1 MSTTQVSPPPQKVG
15 RSSKNRLLGKKEI
28 LLSEVHKEPLEDETK
43 GLSLYAINRFA
54 DRWKDRTRE
63 KQEGESFWQE
73 FFRDVCGIKD
83 LRDANIEFQKT
94 VISPKNDKDNFIDVF
109 WKDTML
115 IEHKSAGKSLDVAE
129 KQARGYLAAL
139 PPALRPPVLLL
150 TDFARMRIVEY
161 LTDDSIEFQLVD
173 LPKHIARLE
182 KIILQRLP
190 GSASTQVEADQKAA
204 KLMAN
209 LYIELEK
216 NGYEGHPASAFLVRI
231 LFCLFA
237 DDTQMWKKGIF
248 LNFVESTVEDG
259 SGVGA
264 RLQSLFEILNT
275 PKDKR
280 PKVIDE
286 QLKEFPYVNG
296 GLFAEALPTIYFTRE
311 MRVALLRACA
321 YDWASINPTIF
332 GTLFQSIKSKEE
344 RRLLGEHYTTE
355 EAINKVL
362 DPILFDALNERLIH
376 AWDHTAKLKQLKS
389 DLGKFQLLDPA
400 CGSGNFLIT
409 AYKRLRRF
417 ELEIIVRLKVLQG
430 KETQIGLLDGTMELS
445 VSLAQLHGIEYEEW
459 SSQIA
464 NVAVFLADHQENLQ
478 LETIVGYAPDRFPL
492 TDSAKI
498 VHANALTTDW
508 KSVCPM
514 GDTTLIIG
522 NPPFLG
528 YQYQSPDQKEDQV
541 SLWGNTKG
549 AGVLDYVSNWYL
561 LAARNLSGT
570 LGRLAFVST
579 NSIVQG
585 VQPAIL
591 WNEIFKLGFDIDFA
605 HQTFVWT
612 SDAAGKAAVHCVIVG
627 CSPTSLKSQKQLYE
641 YADGRGLPTKR
652 AVKLINGYLLEAPNV
667 LVFSR
672 SKPLQSFVQPMTKG
686 SMPNDGGQLSNISE
700 EEATGI
706 KNSDPLAAKYLRRL
720 IGAAELINGK
730 ARYCLWLKG
739 ADPADIK
746 NSMEI
751 RTRVEKVRELRLESP
766 RATTRKD
773 AATPTLFAEIKQ
785 PNSEYL
791 AVPRVSSENRAY
803 VPMALVPP
811 SVIAND
817 ALLTIDDANLTTF
830 AILQSRVF
838 ALWNVSV
845 SGRMKSDFRIS
856 AEITYNNF
864 PFPIYQED
872 KMNALSQTAQN
883 IIDIRAS
890 YPNASLAVLYD
901 KQSMPPDLHK
911 AHQTNDKAVL
921 LAYGL
926 KPTAADAAIM
936 TSLFSLYAALAEGQ
950 TLI

>member
-1 MSTTQVSPPPQKVG
+1 M
-15 RSSKNRLLGKKEI
+15 I
-28 LLSEVHKEPLEDETK
+28 DDETQNVEEADNK

-54 DRWKDRTRE
+54 ERWKDRTRE
-63 KQEGESFWQE
+63 KQESESFWQE
-73 FFRDVCGIKD
+73 FFRDVCGLSD
-83 LRDANIEFQKT
+83 LREANIEFQKT
-94 VISPKNDKDNFIDVF
+94 VISQKNDKDNFIDVF
-109 WKDTML
+109 WRDTML
-115 IEHKSAGKSLDVAE
+115 IEHKSAGKSLDKAE
-129 KQARGYLAAL
+129 QQARGYLSAL
-139 PPALRPPVLLL
+139 PPALRPPVLLM

-161 LTDDSIEFQLVD
+161 LTGESIEFPLED

-182 KIILQRLP
+182 RIVLQRLP
-190 GSASTQVEADQKAA
+190 GAAVAQIEADQKAA

-209 LYIELEK
+209 LYVELEK
-216 NGYEGHPASAFLVRI
+216 NGYEGHQTSVFMVRI

-259 SGVGA
+259 SGVGP

-321 YDWASINPTIF
+321 YDWSSINPTIF

-362 DPILFDALNERLIH
+362 DPILFDSLNERLIN

-430 KETQIGLLDGTMELS
+430 KETEIGLLDATMELS
-445 VSLAQLHGIEYEEW
+445 VSLAQLHGIEFEEW

-498 VHANALTTDW
+498 IHANALTTDW

-528 YQYQSPDQKEDQV
+528 YQNQSPEQKEDQV

-579 NSIVQG
+579 NSIAQG

-627 CSPTSLKSQKQLYE
+627 CSSTSLKSQKHLYE
-641 YADGRGLPTKR
+641 YSNGKGLPTKR

-672 SKPLQSFVQPMTKG
+672 SKPLQSFVQTMTKG
-686 SMPNDGGQLSNISE
+686 SMPTDGGQLSDISE

-706 KNSDPLAAKYLRRL
+706 KSSDPVAAKYLRRL

-739 ADPADIK
+739 ADPSDIK
-746 NSMEI
+746 NSVEI
-751 RTRVEKVRELRLESP
+751 RTRVEKVREMRLESTK
-766 RATTRKD
+766 ATTRKD
-773 AATPTLFAEIKQ
+773 AATPTLFQEIRQ

-791 AVPRVSSENRAY
+791 AVPSASSENRAY
-803 VPMALVPP
+803 VPMALMPP
-811 SVIAND
+811 DVIANN
-817 ALLTIDDANLTTF
+817 ALLTIADANLTTF
-830 AILQSRVF
+830 AILQSKVF
-838 ALWNVSV
+838 ALWNATV
-845 SGRMKSDFRIS
+845 SGRLKSDFRIS

-864 PFPIYQED
+864 PFPVFQED
-872 KMNALSQTAQN
+872 KMNTLNQTAQK

-890 YPNASLAVLYD
+890 YANTSLAVLYD
-901 KQSMPPDLHK
+901 KQAMPPDLLK
-911 AHQTNDKAVL
+911 AHNLNDKAVVA
-921 LAYGL
+921 AYGL
-926 KPTAADAAIM
+926 KANSTDSDILSHLFETYA
-936 TSLFSLYAALAEGQ
+936 SLTKEG